1 MKSADIKTER
11 AAESAAKAI
20 ASVNKAMNEKD
31 SFPTVFRHKTAAI
44 RVDKATGKIE
54 DKVVQRVKNVGLEL
68 AGEENRQ
75 RKKQEDLALQS
86 WLKGNEG
93 AEDEKKTSHAKSNA
107 RDRAFFEKFEAEAY
121 MMKVQ
126 DSKAGF
132 KK

>member
-20 ASVNKAMNEKD
+20 ASVTKAMNEKD

-54 DKVVQRVKNVGLEL
+54 DKVVQRVKTVGLEL
-68 AGEENRQ
+68 DGEENRQ
-75 RKKQEDLALQS
+75 RKKEEELTLQL
-86 WLKGNEG
+86 WLKENES
-93 AEDEKKTSHAKSNA
+93 AEDGKKTSYAKSNA
-107 RDRAFFEKFEAEAY
+107 RDRAFFEKYEAEAY
-121 MMKVQ
+121 MIKVQ
-126 DSKAGF
+126 DSKAGS